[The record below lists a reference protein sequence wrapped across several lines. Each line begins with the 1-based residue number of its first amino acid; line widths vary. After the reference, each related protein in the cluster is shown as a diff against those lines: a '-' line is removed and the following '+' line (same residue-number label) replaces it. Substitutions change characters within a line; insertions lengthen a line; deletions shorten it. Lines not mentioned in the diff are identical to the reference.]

1 MVLCSLQ
8 DLALKKVAVGV
19 LVVLY
24 SLREASFQLMK
35 VDLGAYRQAAL
46 YSLALK
52 KGQKE
57 ACRQEALGFFLEVAL
72 EVEVLLH
79 YLFHPFHK
87 TP

>member
-8 DLALKKVAVGV
+8 DLALKKATVGV

-57 ACRQEALGFFLEVAL
+57 ACRQEAFLEVAL